1 MGNLR
6 AKCFPRFERQCKR
19 KQRRAKSSTNNNRPN
34 MCNKQPPPSAA
45 PPPPPTTNRG
55 TISFIPCQ
63 EQNLFAEQR
72 EKPTTS
78 KGRSSTRERVTN
90 EPFALG
96 RWCCCCCLC
105 SRLALTLFLCLSV
118 RACAEHETQSTQ
130 PTQPARAAI
139 KAEVTGDESNILN
152 ATVVKYTPRSQLRT
166 FVHLLDVATNN
177 TSSPWQPNT
186 NSPKPTNTAK

>member
-19 KQRRAKSSTNNNRPN
+19 KQRRAKSSTNNNNRPN
-34 MCNKQPPPSAA
+34 MCNKQPPPSPSAA

-78 KGRSSTRERVTN
+78 KGRSSARERVTN

-105 SRLALTLFLCLSV
+105 ARGSLSLSV

-139 KAEVTGDESNILN
+139 KAEVTGYESNILN

-166 FVHLLDVATNN
+166 
-177 TSSPWQPNT
+177 SSYL
-186 NSPKPTNTAK
+186 S